1 MSAVTQAN
9 PTIAPLAMN
18 ATSVKLRPRFE
29 GSNICSW
36 IGFKHVMYLVEEAVL
51 DHFRQHDLIPR
62 ALYED
67 HGLCIEIVDS
77 GVRILHALHMDDE
90 VEVRIK
96 PTTKAG
102 DKEISLS
109 VSLMVEREGKEV
121 KALTGKV
128 VVLIRHDDSMI
139 TGAAHV
145 NKDHPL
151 AAFSAPKILR
161 ANDTVVAGD
170 FSTSREPGPIAPEV
184 LAALGADT
192 TNSFVWKWHVP
203 YFYCHYNDR
212 MQHSGY
218 LRLMEEAKDLFV
230 ASRGISIRT
239 LLEDNKWI
247 PVVPTA
253 RVEILDEARMED
265 TLYTVYTV
273 EEIFKDTTYRSR
285 MDCYVERNGSLVKTA
300 TGSIV
305 HGYAVIENRKDW
317 SLVQFDERTIA
328 ALQGKQAV

>member
-1 MSAVTQAN
+1 MSAVTQEN
-9 PTIAPLAMN
+9 TTIAPLAMH
-18 ATSVKLRPRFE
+18 ATTVSLRPRFE

-67 HGLCIEIVDS
+67 HGLCVEIVDS
-77 GVRILHALHMDDE
+77 GVRILHALHMDDQ

-96 PTTKAG
+96 PTTKPG

-109 VSLMVEREGKEV
+109 VSLFVEREGKEV

-145 NKDHPL
+145 NKEHPL

-184 LAALGADT
+184 LAALGADK

-265 TLYTVYTV
+265 TLYTVFTV

-285 MDCYVERNGSLVKTA
+285 MDCYVERNGALVKTA

-317 SLVQFDERTIA
+317 SLVQFDERTMA
-328 ALQGKQAV
+328 ALQGKAVA